1 MASRRAATTL
11 ERALRC
17 RTCAALVAATA
28 LMLSFAPASRA
39 ETADGEKPQ
48 ALRVCQDPNNLP
60 YSNSKGEGYEDKIA
74 ELFAKEL
81 GLPLKYFFFP
91 QRMAFIRNTL
101 RFKVPGE
108 DYPCDLVMSVP
119 KGFDQVSAT
128 QPYYRSTYALVFPK
142 KGKLASVTTV
152 EQFLALP
159 KDVQKSLRI
168 GIYDRTPASEWLLKH
183 DLVEQGVPY
192 RILNA
197 NPEQYA
203 GEIIDKELAAGKIDA
218 AIVWG
223 PIAGYYVKKQQ
234 SQPLAMLLLPSEK
247 DVKFD
252 YEIAMGVRYGE
263 KEWKDRIEKLIEK
276 NRKRIGDILSAYGVP
291 QLDERGVPLP

>member
-1 MASRRAATTL
+1 MFES
-11 ERALRC
+11 ALR
-17 RTCAALVAATA
+17 RWTRATLFATAAL
-28 LMLSFAPASRA
+28 LLSSSPASHAQGTDR
-39 ETADGEKPQ
+39 EKRQ

-81 GLPLKYFFFP
+81 GLPLKYYFFP

-101 RFKVPGE
+101 RFKVPGA
-108 DYPCDLVMSVP
+108 DYPCDLVMSIP

-128 QPYYRSTYALVFPK
+128 TPYYRSAYALVFPK
-142 KGKLASVTTV
+142 KGKLGSVTTI
-152 EQFLALP
+152 EQLLALP
-159 KDVQKSLRI
+159 RDVLKSLRI
-168 GIYDRTPASEWLLKH
+168 GIYDRSPASEWLVKH
-183 DLVEQGVPY
+183 DLVDQGVPY

-197 NPEQYA
+197 DPEQYA
-203 GEIIDKELAAGKIDA
+203 GEIIDKELAAGNIDA

-234 SQPLAMLLLPSEK
+234 SQPLAILLLRSEK

-263 KEWKDRIEKLIEK
+263 KEWKDQIEKLIEK
-276 NRKRIGDILSAYGVP
+276 NMTQISAILSSYGVP
-291 QLDERGVPLP
+291 QLDERGAPLP

>member
-1 MASRRAATTL
+1 MSAQRTNCWTRIVRLVLPLLLMPAAS
-11 ERALRC
+11 AL
-17 RTCAALVAATA
+17 AQD
-28 LMLSFAPASRA
+28 
-39 ETADGEKPQ
+39 ADREPRQ

-74 ELFAKEL
+74 QLFAAEL
-81 GLPLKYFFFP
+81 GLPLKSYFFP

-101 RFKVPGE
+101 RFKVPGA

-128 QPYYRSTYALVFPK
+128 KPYYRSTYVLLFPK
-142 KGKLASVTTV
+142 GGKLASVTTV

-159 KDVQKSLRI
+159 RDLLKTLRI
-168 GIYDRTPASEWLLKH
+168 GIYDRSPASEWLVKH
-183 DLVEQGVPY
+183 DLVDQGVPY

-197 NPEQYA
+197 DPEQYA
-203 GEIIDKELAAGKIDA
+203 GEIIDRELAAGKIDA

-223 PIAGYYVKKQQ
+223 PIAGYYATKQEAR
-234 SQPLAMLLLPSEK
+234 PLTVLLLNSEK
-247 DVKFD
+247 NVKFD

-263 KEWKDRIEKLIEK
+263 PAWKEQIEKLIEK
-276 NRKRIGDILSAYGVP
+276 NRTQIGAILSSYGVP
-291 QLDERGVPLP
+291 QIDERGVPLR

>member
-1 MASRRAATTL
+1 MLVVATSL
-11 ERALRC
+11 L
-17 RTCAALVAATA
+17 
-28 LMLSFAPASRA
+28 LSFSSMSHAQGVDA
-39 ETADGEKPQ
+39 EKRT

-60 YSNSKGEGYEDKIA
+60 YSNSRGEGYEDKIA

-81 GLPLKYFFFP
+81 GLPLKYYFFP

-101 RFKVPGE
+101 RFKVPGA

-128 QPYYRSTYALVFPK
+128 MPYYRSAYALVFPK
-142 KGKLASVTTV
+142 QGKLASVTTI

-159 KDVQKSLRI
+159 KDVLKSLKI
-168 GIYDRTPASEWLLKH
+168 GIYDRSPASEWLVKH
-183 DLVEQGVPY
+183 DLVDQGVPY

-197 NPEQYA
+197 DPEQYA

-234 SQPLAMLLLPSEK
+234 GQPLAIVLLRSEK

-263 KEWKDRIEKLIEK
+263 KEWKDQIEKLLEK
-276 NRKRIGDILSAYGVP
+276 NRTQIEAILSSYGVP
-291 QLDERGVPLP
+291 QLDERGAPLP

>member
-1 MASRRAATTL
+1 MFERPMRRWSRATLLAA
-11 ERALRC
+11 
-17 RTCAALVAATA
+17 AAL
-28 LMLSFAPASRA
+28 LLSSSPLSHAQGAGGD
-39 ETADGEKPQ
+39 ADGDKRTE
-48 ALRVCQDPNNLP
+48 LRVCQDPNNLP

-81 GLPLKYFFFP
+81 GLPLKYYFFP

-101 RFKVPGE
+101 RFKVPGA

-128 QPYYRSTYALVFPK
+128 MPYYRSTYVLVFPK

-159 KDVQKSLRI
+159 RDVLKSLRI
-168 GIYDRTPASEWLLKH
+168 GLYDRSPAGEWLVRH
-183 DLVEQGVPY
+183 DLVDQGVPY

-197 NPEQYA
+197 DPEQYA
-203 GEIIDKELAAGKIDA
+203 GEIIDKELAAGNIDA

-234 SQPLAMLLLPSEK
+234 QSQPLAMLLLNSEK
-247 DVKFD
+247 AVKFD

-263 KEWKDRIEKLIEK
+263 TEWKDQIEKLIEK
-276 NRKRIGDILSAYGVP
+276 NKTQIGAILSAYGVP
-291 QLDERGVPLP
+291 QLDARGVPLP

>member
-1 MASRRAATTL
+1 MIETTPPSSTRPRATVRAA
-11 ERALRC
+11 LRGFAIL
-17 RTCAALVAATA
+17 AALFACTTA
-28 LMLSFAPASRA
+28 VHAQGSDDR
-39 ETADGEKPQ
+39 K

-74 ELFAKEL
+74 ALFAKDL
-81 GLPLKYFFFP
+81 GLPVKSYFFP

-108 DYPCDLVMSVP
+108 DFPCDLVMSVP

-128 QPYYRSTYALVFPK
+128 TPYYRSTYALVFPK
-142 KGKLASVTTV
+142 DGKLAGVTSL
-152 EQFLALP
+152 EQLFALP
-159 KDVQKSLRI
+159 ADKRKALRI
-168 GIYDRTPASEWLLKH
+168 GIYDRSPASEWLVKH
-183 DLVEQGVPY
+183 DLVDQGVPY

-197 NPEQYA
+197 DPEQYA

-223 PIAGYYVKKQQ
+223 PIAGFYVNK
-234 SQPLAMLLLPSEK
+234 SQAKPLTMVLLPSEK
-247 DVKFD
+247 DVRFD

-263 KEWKDRIEKLIEK
+263 KEWKDKVEQFIQSHKAEIRA
-276 NRKRIGDILSAYGVP
+276 ILSSYGVP
-291 QLDERGVPLP
+291 QLDERGAPIP

>member
-1 MASRRAATTL
+1 MFERAMRRMASAPLFAA
-11 ERALRC
+11 
-17 RTCAALVAATA
+17 AAL
-28 LMLSFAPASRA
+28 LLSFSSASLAQGVDA
-39 ETADGEKPQ
+39 EKRTE
-48 ALRVCQDPNNLP
+48 LRVCQDPNNLP

-81 GLPLKYFFFP
+81 GLPLKYYFFP

-101 RFKVPGE
+101 RFKVPGA

-128 QPYYRSTYALVFPK
+128 APYYRSAYALVFPK
-142 KGKLASVTTV
+142 KGKLASVTTT

-159 KDVQKSLRI
+159 MDVLKSLKI
-168 GIYDRTPASEWLLKH
+168 GIYDRSPASEWLVKH
-183 DLVEQGVPY
+183 DLVDQGVPY

-197 NPEQYA
+197 DPEQYA

-234 SQPLAMLLLPSEK
+234 AQPLAILLLRSEK

-263 KEWKDRIEKLIEK
+263 KEWKDQIEKLIEK
-276 NRKRIGDILSAYGVP
+276 NKVQIRAILTSYGVP
-291 QLDERGVPLP
+291 QLDERGAPLP

>member
-1 MASRRAATTL
+1 MF
-11 ERALRC
+11 ERAPR
-17 RTCAALVAATA
+17 RWVWAALFAAAA
-28 LMLSFAPASRA
+28 LLLSSSPASHA
-39 ETADGEKPQ
+39 QDVGGEKRT

-81 GLPLKYFFFP
+81 GLPLKYYFFP

-101 RFKVPGE
+101 RFKVPGA

-128 QPYYRSTYALVFPK
+128 MPYYRSTYVLVFPK

-159 KDVQKSLRI
+159 KDVLKSLRI
-168 GIYDRTPASEWLLKH
+168 GVYDRSPASEWLVRH
-183 DLVEQGVPY
+183 DLVDQGVPY

-197 NPEQYA
+197 DPEQYA
-203 GEIIDKELAAGKIDA
+203 GEIIDKELAAGNIDA

-234 SQPLAMLLLPSEK
+234 QSQPLAMLLLNSEK
-247 DVKFD
+247 AVKFD

-263 KEWKDRIEKLIEK
+263 KEWKDEIEKLIEK
-276 NRKRIGDILSAYGVP
+276 NKTQIGAILSAYGVP
-291 QLDERGVPLP
+291 QLDARGVPLP

>member
-1 MASRRAATTL
+1 MFERAMRRMASAPLFAA
-11 ERALRC
+11 
-17 RTCAALVAATA
+17 AAL
-28 LMLSFAPASRA
+28 LLSFSSASLAQGVDA
-39 ETADGEKPQ
+39 EKRTE
-48 ALRVCQDPNNLP
+48 LRVCQDPNNLP

-81 GLPLKYFFFP
+81 GLPLKYYFFP

-101 RFKVPGE
+101 RFKVPGA

-128 QPYYRSTYALVFPK
+128 APYYRSAYALVFPK
-142 KGKLASVTTV
+142 KGKLASVTTT

-159 KDVQKSLRI
+159 KDVLKSLKI
-168 GIYDRTPASEWLLKH
+168 GIYDRSPASEWLVKH
-183 DLVEQGVPY
+183 DLVDQGVPY

-197 NPEQYA
+197 DPEQYA

-234 SQPLAMLLLPSEK
+234 AQPLAILLLRSEK

-263 KEWKDRIEKLIEK
+263 KEWKDQIEKLIEK
-276 NRKRIGDILSAYGVP
+276 NKVQIRAILTSYGVP
-291 QLDERGVPLP
+291 QLDERGAPLP